1 MIAKIIS
8 AVLASM
14 RLVPYKQRVALGGAF
29 FQYVVS
35 PVSKNK
41 ERILENVDH
50 VVPELDTVARA
61 RLIAGVPNN
70 MGRTLTEL
78 FFPDGF
84 LKVIDNCPL
93 TGDGY
98 QAFKTAREHGQ
109 PVILVAGH
117 IGNYDAIR
125 GKLVREGHPIGS
137 LYKPMKNPYF
147 DREYVET
154 ISRIGFPLFPNDANG
169 MGKLKV
175 IDTPMGNIARA
186 LLKAGAKLGVS
197 SRGSGN
203 VNESGRVSDFDIVTV
218 DIVAQP
224 SAPDA
229 YPKTIYESLFN
240 MKGGSMIH
248 DIAKDYTHDK
258 TIGAKKH
265 LDKSIIDFINE
276 LKLR

>member
-1 MIAKIIS
+1 MRKLYEYMSPEQSQIQLMESNDGKDLYMQGLFIQGDVKNQNGRVYPKDEIKK
-8 AVLASM
+8 AV
-14 RLVPYKQRVALGGAF
+14 
-29 FQYVVS
+29 
-35 PVSKNK
+35 
-41 ERILENVDH
+41 ENVTERLNKGET
-50 VVPELDTVARA
+50 VMGELDHPEELQINLDRVSH
-61 RLIAGVPNN
+61 II
-70 MGRTLTEL
+70 TEMM
-78 FFPDGF
+78 
-84 LKVIDNCPL
+84 C
-93 TGDGY
+93 
-98 QAFKTAREHGQ
+98 
-109 PVILVAGH
+109 
-117 IGNYDAIR
+117 
-125 GKLVREGHPIGS
+125 
-137 LYKPMKNPYF
+137 
-147 DREYVET
+147 
-154 ISRIGFPLFPNDANG
+154 NDANG

-258 TIGAKKH
+258 TLGAKKH

>member
-1 MIAKIIS
+1 MRKLYEYMSPEQSQIQLMESNDGKDLYMQGLFIQGDVKNQNGRVYPKDEIS
-8 AVLASM
+8 RAVDNVTE
-14 RLVPYKQRVALGGAF
+14 RL
-29 FQYVVS
+29 
-35 PVSKNK
+35 NK
-41 ERILENVDH
+41 GETVTG
-50 VVPELDTVARA
+50 ELDHPEELQINLDRVSH
-61 RLIAGVPNN
+61 II
-70 MGRTLTEL
+70 TEMMCN
-78 FFPDGF
+78 G
-84 LKVIDNCPL
+84 
-93 TGDGY
+93 
-98 QAFKTAREHGQ
+98 
-109 PVILVAGH
+109 
-117 IGNYDAIR
+117 
-125 GKLVREGHPIGS
+125 
-137 LYKPMKNPYF
+137 
-147 DREYVET
+147 
-154 ISRIGFPLFPNDANG
+154 ANG

-240 MKGGSMIH
+240 MRGGSMIH

-258 TIGAKKH
+258 QPGAVKH
-265 LDKSIIDFINE
+265 LDKSIINFINE

>member
-1 MIAKIIS
+1 MAAIRQLYEYIS
-8 AVLASM
+8 
-14 RLVPYKQRVALGGAF
+14 PE
-29 FQYVVS
+29 
-35 PVSKNK
+35 VSKVSIMESEDGKDIFMQGLFIQGDVKNQNGRVYPK
-41 ERILENVDH
+41 DEIKRAVENVTSRLNNGET
-50 VVPELDTVARA
+50 VMGELDHPEELQINLDRVSH
-61 RLIAGVPNN
+61 II
-70 MGRTLTEL
+70 TEMM
-78 FFPDGF
+78 
-84 LKVIDNCPL
+84 C
-93 TGDGY
+93 
-98 QAFKTAREHGQ
+98 
-109 PVILVAGH
+109 
-117 IGNYDAIR
+117 
-125 GKLVREGHPIGS
+125 
-137 LYKPMKNPYF
+137 
-147 DREYVET
+147 
-154 ISRIGFPLFPNDANG
+154 NDANG

-240 MKGGSMIH
+240 MRGGSMIH

-258 TIGAKKH
+258 TSGAKKH